1 MDNYRIRVTGDGSNA
16 LNEIQKINKA
26 MDNIDKRDSGKG
38 FKGIESALK
47 GVSKLTDEINKS
59 VDNAS
64 NKSVLSQSQL
74 EKDQKN
80 LQETL
85 STLRALRTEV
95 DRATKQAS
103 KKGLTLDPQAQRSY
117 KALGKEIDKIVQ
129 KRDMLGSKNVKPDAS
144 MRQAIS
150 DAKTFESRTQ
160 KANDALRE
168 QQRISKQ
175 LQRDN
180 REATRAGRIVNDGVT
195 NGRVTY
201 NDRQRLNTA
210 LDKGRNVGDT
220 PSYYQQQT
228 NKIQSSIDTSGSAI
242 KDNRAKIEAINKRP
256 QSLENKERKAQLID
270 ENEEL
275 EKLIRNLQ
283 KAKSRY
289 EDMDTTAKKNFN
301 ATKTE
306 TGKDSFGTQ
315 AERGSFKGT
324 MADRAPSIA
333 MAGIGATGF
342 ALTSSYMKGDTI
354 NKNNRDDMFFR
365 GNLMGETNYGQV
377 RRDMFSQGIDA
388 GYGYNAD
395 NLNAM
400 AGQYLEVNGYQ
411 GKESMDEGL
420 TQYQRAG
427 RSLNIDNEA
436 FQQSYTNIGKTGGM
450 QGGEEIADFTNTFV
464 GALDKSKMTHKSEQQ
479 LKALDSMATQMGT
492 TRTLGAKDVNEMTAL
507 QGTMAES
514 GLKTLQGEK
523 GADAVNK
530 ITTGLQQGK
539 SDPFA
544 LQSVGYGSELTGV
557 SGIREAY
564 SRLDEGATPENIKN
578 VISQSGGGDM
588 SAVALQSQFGLSSE
602 QADGMMK
609 LYDDGKLNKENIDK
623 YMEDSKKKGK
633 KKADEDSD
641 NVKDSKENKANKNEV
656 ARESQNSRTRENGQW
671 IDDLASAGTSLNN
684 AGYLLTTAAGALLAS
699 AAGSAMMGGLSSM
712 IRSLGSKGVGGTI
725 RHAGGKVKGAG
736 GKAKEWGGNVRRGG
750 TDNAGKTSKGGK
762 STKGGESTKGGTKGG
777 QSDSMRD
784 FKTFDKDS
792 TAGKTKGGRMRGFG
806 KKITDA
812 GRGFGDFIGLG
823 GDTAKNQNGRGLGRG
838 ATGNTKRAKFGKG
851 LKDFIF
857 RDPMSKGGAGIVSGG
872 SKVGNVAKGAVGK
885 LGLIGAG
892 INAVD
897 IGSSLAK
904 GDDKSVSSKF
914 GNFMGGIVDP
924 LGLGYGDGLK
934 KHATKTADKAQNNK
948 GLFGKGGLIDFSW
961 SNGDKDGKNKPKDS
975 VLGKPIS
982 KAWGGVKSFFSG
994 GDNNEDDKKKDGK
1007 KKDGKKKKGQGK
1019 GKHVGAFSK
1028 ASTVPLTSGLG
1039 LGLGL
1044 GMFSNDDED
1053 KEKEKGDKAKGSKK
1067 KKDRMSAERLREKNN
1082 TTETKNLSVYRN
1094 LLERAEQ
1101 VLNDAKSL
1109 DVGGG
1114 DSEGGDSEGGSASDA
1129 KGKGKEKIFNFL
1141 KDKGLSDDQ
1150 VSAVMGNLEQ
1160 ESQLDPKAV
1169 NPSSGAFGIAQW
1181 MGDRKSGLDALA
1193 KKKGKKNT
1201 DLDVQLDYLWSEMD
1215 KGYDADMLKNAGWS
1229 KNAGLEKNTEAF
1241 ASGFERM
1248 GVNEAMMGT
1257 RVSNAKKYKKQ
1268 YGKGGS
1274 GGGSILGGS
1283 GGGVSMA
1290 SLDNNVSPMVNS
1302 SQEGN
1307 NSSNTDNRTY
1317 NVTVNVN
1324 GAGDPQ
1330 QVAESTASKIESM
1343 LQNSNDFFSRQQN
1356 KR

>member
-47 GVSKLTDEINKS
+47 NVSKLTDEINKA
-59 VDNAS
+59 VDNSS

-80 LQETL
+80 IQQTL
-85 STLRALRTEV
+85 DTLRALRTEV

-129 KRDMLGSKNVKPDAS
+129 KRDTLGSKNVKPDAS

-150 DAKTFESRTQ
+150 DAKVFESRTQ
-160 KANDALRE
+160 KATDALRE
-168 QQRISKQ
+168 QQRVSKQ

-180 REATRAGRIVNDGVT
+180 REATRASRIVNDGLT

-201 NDRQRLNTA
+201 NDRQRLNSA
-210 LDKGRNVGDT
+210 LGKGRDVGDT
-220 PSYYQQQT
+220 PSYYKQQA
-228 NKIQSSIDTSGSAI
+228 NSIQSNIESSGSTI
-242 KDNRAKIEAINKRP
+242 RENREKIEALNKRP
-256 QSLENKERKAQLID
+256 QNLENKERKAQLMD

-283 KAKSRY
+283 KAKGRY
-289 EDMDTTAKKNFN
+289 EDMDATAKKNFN

-306 TGKDSFGTQ
+306 TGRDSFGTQ
-315 AERGSFKGT
+315 AERGSFKAT

-354 NKNNRDDMFFR
+354 NKSNRDDMFFR
-365 GNLMGETNYGQV
+365 GNLMGETDYGQV

-388 GYGYNAD
+388 GYGYNAE

-411 GKESMDEGL
+411 GKESMEEGL

-450 QGGEEIADFTNTFV
+450 KGGQEIADFTNTFV

-479 LKALDSMATQMGT
+479 LKALDSMASQMGS

-557 SGIREAY
+557 SGLREAY

-602 QADGMMK
+602 QADGMLK
-609 LYDDGKLNKENIDK
+609 LYNDGKLNKENIDK

-656 ARESQNSRTRENGQW
+656 ARESQNSRTRENAQW
-671 IDDLASAGTSLNN
+671 VDDLASAGTSLNN
-684 AGYLLTTAAGALLAS
+684 AGYLLTAAAGALMVS
-699 AAGSAMMGGLSSM
+699 ATGSALMGGLSSM
-712 IRSLGSKGVGGTI
+712 VRKLGSKGIKGTGQ
-725 RHAGGKVKGAG
+725 HYGGKVKEFGS
-736 GKAKEWGGNVRRGG
+736 KAKEWGGNVRRGG
-750 TDNAGKTSKGGK
+750 SDNAGKTS
-762 STKGGESTKGGTKGG
+762 KGGESTKGGTKGG

-792 TAGKTKGGRMRGFG
+792 TSGKTKGGRMRGFG
-806 KKITDA
+806 KTITDA
-812 GRGFGDFIGLG
+812 GRSFGDFIGLG
-823 GDTAKNQNGRGLGRG
+823 GDTAKNQNGRGLGRS
-838 ATGNTKRAKFGKG
+838 ATGNTRRAKFGKG

-857 RDPMSKGGAGIVSGG
+857 RDPMSKGGAGIISGG
-872 SKVGNVAKGAVGK
+872 SKAGNVAKGAVGK

-892 INAVD
+892 INAID

-904 GDDKSVSSKF
+904 GDDKAVSSKF
-914 GNFMGGIVDP
+914 GNFMGGIIDP

-934 KHATKTADKAQNNK
+934 KQATETADKAQNNK

-994 GDNNEDDKKKDGK
+994 GDDDNKKDGK
-1007 KKDGKKKKGQGK
+1007 KKDKNKGRKVDK
-1019 GKHVGAFSK
+1019 GSHLGAFSK
-1028 ASTVPLTSGLG
+1028 ALTAPLIPGLG
-1039 LGLGL
+1039 VGL

-1053 KEKEKGDKAKGSKK
+1053 EEKEKGDKAKGNKK

-1109 DVGGG
+1109 DINGG
-1114 DSEGGDSEGGSASDA
+1114 DSEGGDSEGGSASDVE
-1129 KGKGKEKIFNFL
+1129 GKGKEKIYKFL
-1141 KDKGLSDDQ
+1141 KGKGLSDNQ
-1150 VSAVMGNLEQ
+1150 VSAVMGNLQQ

-1169 NPSSGAFGIAQW
+1169 NSSSGAFGIAQW
-1181 MGDRKSGLDALA
+1181 MGSRKAGLDALA

-1215 KGYDADMLKNAGWS
+1215 KGYDADMLRNAGWS
-1229 KNAGLEKNTEAF
+1229 KNASLEKNTKAF
-1241 ASGFERM
+1241 ANGFERM
-1248 GVNEAMMGT
+1248 GADEAMMST
-1257 RVSNAKKYKKQ
+1257 RINNAKNYKKK

-1274 GGGSILGGS
+1274 GGGTVLGGS
-1283 GGGVSMA
+1283 GGGVAMA
-1290 SLDNNVSPMVNS
+1290 SLDNNVTPMVNS
-1302 SQEGN
+1302 SQGGN
-1307 NSSNTDNRTY
+1307 SSSNTDNRTY

>member
-47 GVSKLTDEINKS
+47 NVSKLTDEINKS

-80 LQETL
+80 IQQTL
-85 STLRALRTEV
+85 DTLRALRTEV

-144 MRQAIS
+144 MRQAIN
-150 DAKTFESRTQ
+150 DAKVFESRTQ
-160 KANDALRE
+160 KATDALRE
-168 QQRISKQ
+168 QQRVSKQ

-180 REATRAGRIVNDGVT
+180 REATRASRIVNDGLT

-201 NDRQRLNTA
+201 NDRQRLNSA
-210 LDKGRNVGDT
+210 LGKGRDVGDT
-220 PSYYQQQT
+220 PSYYKQQA
-228 NKIQSSIDTSGSAI
+228 NSIQSNIESSGSTI
-242 KDNRAKIEAINKRP
+242 RENREKIEALNKRP
-256 QSLENKERKAQLID
+256 QNLENKERKAQLMD

-283 KAKSRY
+283 KAKGRY
-289 EDMDTTAKKNFN
+289 EDMDATAKKNFN

-306 TGKDSFGTQ
+306 TGRDSFGTQ
-315 AERGSFKGT
+315 AERGSFKAT

-354 NKNNRDDMFFR
+354 NKSNRDDMFFR
-365 GNLMGETNYGQV
+365 GNLMGETDYGQV

-388 GYGYNAD
+388 GYGYNAE

-411 GKESMDEGL
+411 GKKSMEEGL

-436 FQQSYTNIGKTGGM
+436 FQQSYTNIGRTGGM
-450 QGGEEIADFTNTFV
+450 EGGQEIADFTNTFV

-479 LKALDSMATQMGT
+479 LKALDSMVSQMGS
-492 TRTLGAKDVNEMTAL
+492 TRTLGANDVNEMTAL
-507 QGTMAES
+507 QGQMAS
-514 GLKTLQGEK
+514 TGLKTLQGEK
-523 GADAVNK
+523 GANVINK
-530 ITTGLQQGK
+530 ISTGLQEGK

-557 SGIREAY
+557 SGLREAY

-602 QADGMMK
+602 EADGMLK
-609 LYDDGKLNKENIDK
+609 LYNDGKLNKKNIDK
-623 YMEDSKKKGK
+623 YMDDSKKKGK

-641 NVKDSKENKANKNEV
+641 NVKNSKENKANKNEV

-671 IDDLASAGTSLNN
+671 VDDLASAGTSLNN
-684 AGYLLTTAAGALLAS
+684 AGYLLTAAAGALMVS
-699 AAGSAMMGGLSSM
+699 ATGSALMGGLSSM
-712 IRSLGSKGVGGTI
+712 VRKLGSKGIKGTGQHYGGK
-725 RHAGGKVKGAG
+725 AKQFGGKV
-736 GKAKEWGGNVRRGG
+736 KEWGGNVRRGG
-750 TDNAGKTSKGGK
+750 SDNAGKTS
-762 STKGGESTKGGTKGG
+762 KGGESTKGGTKGG
-777 QSDSMRD
+777 QTDSMRD
-784 FKTFDKDS
+784 FRTFDKESS
-792 TAGKTKGGRMRGFG
+792 TGKTKRGRMRGFG
-806 KKITDA
+806 KTITDA
-812 GRGFGDFIGLG
+812 GRSFGDFIGLG
-823 GDTAKNQNGRGLGRG
+823 GDTAKNQNGRGLGRS
-838 ATGNTKRAKFGKG
+838 ATGNTRRAKFGKG

-857 RDPMSKGGAGIVSGG
+857 RDPMSKGGAGIISGG
-872 SKVGNVAKGAVGK
+872 SKVGNIAKGAVGK

-904 GDDKSVSSKF
+904 GDDKAVSSKF
-914 GNFMGGIVDP
+914 GNFMGGVIDP

-934 KHATKTADKAQNNK
+934 KQATGMADKAQNNK

-975 VLGKPIS
+975 ILGKPIS
-982 KAWGGVKSFFSG
+982 KAWGGIKSFFSG
-994 GDNNEDDKKKDGK
+994 GDDDKKKDDK
-1007 KKDGKKKKGQGK
+1007 KKDKTKGRKVDK
-1019 GKHVGAFSK
+1019 GNHLGAFSK
-1028 ASTVPLTSGLG
+1028 ASTAPLISGLG
-1039 LGLGL
+1039 LGL
-1044 GMFSNDDED
+1044 FSNDDED
-1053 KEKEKGDKAKGSKK
+1053 KGKEKGDNAKGSKK

-1109 DVGGG
+1109 DLNGG

-1141 KDKGLSDDQ
+1141 KGKGLSDNQ

-1169 NPSSGAFGIAQW
+1169 NSSSGAFGIAQW
-1181 MGDRKSGLDALA
+1181 MGSRKAGLDALA

-1229 KNAGLEKNTEAF
+1229 KKASLEKNTQAF

-1274 GGGSILGGS
+1274 GGGTVLGGS
-1283 GGGVSMA
+1283 GGGVAMA
-1290 SLDNNVSPMVNS
+1290 SLDNNVTPMVNS
-1302 SQEGN
+1302 SQGGN
-1307 NSSNTDNRTY
+1307 SSSNTDNRTY